1 MGFSL
6 NSSYSPCGDQPE
18 AIKALVEGIRTGKSA
33 QVLKGVTGSGKTFT
47 IANVIEQTGLPTLIL
62 AHNKTLAAQLYLEFK
77 EFFPTNAVEYFVS
90 YYDYYQPEAYIARSD
105 TYIEKSL
112 LINDEI
118 DKLRLSATRSL
129 LSRKDTI
136 IVASVSCIYG
146 IGSPEHYL
154 AMSLSLKVGERY
166 PRDFL
171 LSRLAEMHYQATE
184 NVPDRGLFRETGSI
198 IDIVPAYDT
207 LFSLRLE
214 FFDDELE
221 AINLLHPTNFSLI
234 KTLEEFTLFPGSHY
248 VTPEEVREK
257 ALRSIATE
265 LEDRL
270 CFFEDRPVE
279 RERLF
284 NRTKYDMEMIKE
296 IGFCKGIENY
306 SAHFTNAPAGAPP
319 YCLLDY
325 FPKDFLL
332 IVDESHRTLPQ
343 IRAMY
348 HGDRSRKQSLIE
360 FGFRLPSAYD
370 NRPLTFDEAYRY
382 FRKVIYVSATPGEEE
397 IEKSLG
403 NIVEQ
408 IIRPTGIPDP
418 EIEVRSASGQID
430 DLLEEIRSRLEAN
443 PNEKII
449 VVSLTKKL
457 AEDISSYLSN
467 LNIRAAYLH
476 SGIETA
482 ERSEI
487 LANLR
492 KGYIDVLIGVNL
504 LREGIDLPE
513 VSLIAILDADKEG
526 FLRSFSS
533 LMQFCGRAA
542 RNISGKAILYADIIT
557 DSISQTLA
565 ETQRRRKLQQSY
577 NKKHGIIPK
586 PIIKEISSSLLP
598 KKESTKNRE
607 LEEDISNFS
616 EHEIEKF
623 IKKYEKKMK
632 EAAQKFLFEEAAY
645 YRDLI
650 QKYKEFLLYK
660 QR

>member
-18 AIKALVEGIRTGKSA
+18 AIKSLVEGLQAGRPA

-47 IANVIEQTGLPTLIL
+47 VANVITQIGLPTLVL

-146 IGSPEHYL
+146 IGSPEYYL
-154 AMSLSLKVGERY
+154 AMSISFHVGHTY
-166 PRDFL
+166 PRDQL
-171 LSRLAEMHYQATE
+171 LTQLAEMHYRATDT
-184 NVPDRGLFRETGSI
+184 VPERGSFRETGSI
-198 IDIVPAYDT
+198 LDIVPAYDT
-207 LFSLRLE
+207 QYSLRLE
-214 FFDDELE
+214 FCDDELE
-221 AINLLHPTNFSLI
+221 TILLLHPANFSLI
-234 KTLEEFTLFPGSHY
+234 KTLQEITLFPGSHY

-257 ALRSIATE
+257 ALRSIAAE

-270 CFFEDRPVE
+270 LFFEDRPIE

-284 NRTKYDMEMIKE
+284 NRTKYDMEMIRE

-306 SAHFTNAPAGAPP
+306 SSHFTGLPAGSPP
-319 YCLLDY
+319 CCLLDY

-348 HGDRSRKQSLIE
+348 HGDRSRKQSLVE

-370 NRPLTFDEAYRY
+370 NRPLTFDEAYKY
-382 FRKVIYVSATPGEEE
+382 FRKVVYVSATPGEEE
-397 IEKSLG
+397 IAKSSGL
-403 NIVEQ
+403 IVEQ
-408 IIRPTGIPDP
+408 VIRPTGIPDP
-418 EIEVRSASGQID
+418 EIEVRAATGQID
-430 DLLEEIRSRLEAN
+430 DLLEEIRSRLQKN
-443 PNEKII
+443 LHEKII

-457 AEDISSYLSN
+457 AEDIASYLSN
-467 LNIRAAYLH
+467 LNIRSAYLH

-487 LANLR
+487 LADLR
-492 KGYIDVLIGVNL
+492 KGFIDVLIGVNL

-542 RNISGKAILYADIIT
+542 RNVSGKAILYADMIT
-557 DSISQTLA
+557 ESISQTLT
-565 ETQRRRKLQQSY
+565 ETQRRREIQQAY
-577 NKKHGIIPK
+577 NKKHGIVPK
-586 PIIKEISSSLLP
+586 PIIKEIASSLIP
-598 KKESTKNRE
+598 KKETTKNKGSEEDLSVLSNEE
-607 LEEDISNFS
+607 LERI
-616 EHEIEKF
+616 
-623 IKKYEKKMK
+623 IKKYEKQMK
-632 EAAQKFLFEEAAY
+632 DAAQKFLFEEAAY
-645 YRDLI
+645 YRDLV

-660 QR
+660 Q